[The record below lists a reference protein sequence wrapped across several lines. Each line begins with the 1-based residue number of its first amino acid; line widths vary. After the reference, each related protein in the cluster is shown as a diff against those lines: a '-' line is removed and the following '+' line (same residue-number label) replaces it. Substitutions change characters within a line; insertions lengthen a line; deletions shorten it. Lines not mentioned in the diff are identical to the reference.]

1 MRPIPESAS
10 KGKTKNAGKMKA
22 IVYALIFSGF
32 SGLKSCSDC
41 VLLRSTNEKNIQV
54 EAIHYEIP
62 LQNLKNP
69 PYPLRKSGIHIN
81 QSNTEAKILLTP
93 EKETEG
99 LANLT
104 PVMALPED
112 KEVEEEKGFPE
123 LPKLSIVHQELS
135 FFLNRQI

>member
-1 MRPIPESAS
+1 VRPISESAN

-32 SGLKSCSDC
+32 SGLKSCSDG
-41 VLLRSTNEKNIQV
+41 VLLPPTNEKAIRV

-62 LQNLKNP
+62 LQNSNNYTCSLP
-69 PYPLRKSGIHIN
+69 KSSIHVN
-81 QSNTEAKILLTP
+81 QSNTEVTMLLTP
-93 EKETEG
+93 EKETED
-99 LANLT
+99 LADLA
-104 PVMALPED
+104 PVMVLPED

-135 FFLNRQI
+135 FVLNRQI